1 MRSPNERTN
10 TIQHNK
16 SINQSN
22 LVLLRMSRHEVD
34 KFQGSIQYN
43 LKVNPARGSTF
54 IHALL
59 HISAS
64 YCTPTKF
71 YISIAHVSQ
80 HQKKAVDE
88 ATSSTPEFHNVEFQ
102 KDGPLGHLLP
112 DLEGG
117 EVRFAST
124 CFAWSG
130 DRAECIRWRNGKE
143 IIHLIARR
151 WLSI

>member
-1 MRSPNERTN
+1 MRLLNEHPIQFT
-10 TIQHNK
+10 TIK
-16 SINQSN
+16 VLNQSN

-43 LKVNPARGSTF
+43 VKVNPARGSTF

-64 YCTPTKF
+64 YCTPTTF
-71 YISIAHVSQ
+71 YTSIAHVSQ

-124 CFAWSG
+124 CLAWSG
-130 DRAECIRWRNGKE
+130 DRAEC
-143 IIHLIARR
+143 RR
-151 WLSI
+151 